1 MSTDG
6 SDWQGEGS
14 QEFEEPVA
22 DRPYGARPYGAR
34 PYGARPYGARP
45 YGARPYGARP
55 YGARPY
61 GARPY
66 EGGPAGQLDPAE
78 WGEEVCELVLAR
90 SAVVRLGAT
99 VVSSDADLAIPAAT
113 PAVDFRGPGVAP
125 AAAPGAAEVK
135 QLSPR
140 EWRLEAW
147 ISIPNRV
154 FRSLEANPELAQTLK
169 ADLAEALARRA
180 DEAFLGGLPPRDVAA
195 RAAARA
201 GCARHAGSLLET
213 ARDVVSE
220 VRAAEAEFH
229 SPGWILHPST
239 LDALTS
245 STTTNGLVHEGAQ
258 PRSLDSLRLLTL
270 DGVDGGAL
278 LGYPFATS
286 TAAGERLFFA
296 ADWRQ
301 AYVCVAE
308 TPVTVDTPV
317 APAVPEA
324 VVIRASMTFDFA
336 LRRNDGFATADRS

>member
-1 MSTDG
+1 MG
-6 SDWQGEGS
+6 
-14 QEFEEPVA
+14 
-22 DRPYGARPYGAR
+22 R
-34 PYGARPYGARP
+34 
-45 YGARPYGARP
+45 
-55 YGARPY
+55 
-61 GARPY
+61 
-66 EGGPAGQLDPAE
+66 GPTAPGRTRAVHPGQLDPAE
-78 WGEEVCELVLAR
+78 WSEEVCELVLAR

-99 VVSSDADLAIPAAT
+99 VVSSDADLSIPTAT
-113 PAVDFRGPGVAP
+113 PAVDFRGPGVPP
-125 AAAPGAAEVK
+125 AAPPGAAAVE

-147 ISIPNRV
+147 ISIPNPV
-154 FRSLEANPELAQTLK
+154 FRSLEENPELAQTLK

-180 DEAFLGGLPPRDVAA
+180 DEAFLSGPPKENVAA
-195 RAAARA
+195 RAAPVPT
-201 GCARHAGSLLET
+201 AGSLLET
-213 ARDVVSE
+213 ARDVVSA

-245 STTTNGLVHEGAQ
+245 STTTNGLVPGGAQ

-308 TPVTVDTPV
+308 TPVTVDAPV
-317 APAVPEA
+317 APAVAEA
-324 VVIRASMTFDFA
+324 VVIRASMTLDFA
-336 LRRNDGFATADRS
+336 LRRDDGFATADLP

>member
-1 MSTDG
+1 MGRGPTAPGRTRAVHRVNSTLR
-6 SDWQGEGS
+6 S
-14 QEFEEPVA
+14 
-22 DRPYGARPYGAR
+22 GAR
-34 PYGARPYGARP
+34 
-45 YGARPYGARP
+45 
-55 YGARPY
+55 
-61 GARPY
+61 
-66 EGGPAGQLDPAE
+66 
-78 WGEEVCELVLAR
+78 R
-90 SAVVRLGAT
+90 SASSCWHAPRVVRLGAT
-99 VVSSDADLAIPAAT
+99 VVSSDADLSIPTAT
-113 PAVDFRGPGVAP
+113 PAVDFRGPGVPP
-125 AAAPGAAEVK
+125 AAPPGAAAVE

-147 ISIPNRV
+147 ISIPNPV
-154 FRSLEANPELAQTLK
+154 FRSLEENPELAQTLK

-180 DEAFLGGLPPRDVAA
+180 DEAFLSGPPKENVAA
-195 RAAARA
+195 RAAPVPT
-201 GCARHAGSLLET
+201 AGSLLET
-213 ARDVVSE
+213 ARDVVSA

-245 STTTNGLVHEGAQ
+245 STTTNGLVPGGAQ

-317 APAVPEA
+317 APAVRRGRRDQGIDDPRLRLA
-324 VVIRASMTFDFA
+324 ARRRVRDRRPSVRRVSA
-336 LRRNDGFATADRS
+336 L